1 MRLQLWLLLVIGMA
15 ITVIAKGYNN
25 DADDEHERV
34 KRQAGSCIHPRF
46 DWAKRVACIASCKV
60 QNCATGYCRGT
71 TCVCSRCSSGWQGK

>member
-15 ITVIAKGYNN
+15 ITVIAK
-25 DADDEHERV
+25 
-34 KRQAGSCIHPRF
+34 AGSCIHPRF